1 MIIKQYLKSNLVYFL
16 PAVFFA
22 GIFPVS
28 RVVFNGL
35 NDVLFTQCT
44 FLGDDECIFPALML
58 LLFFILFD
66 LFLAF
71 CLSFIVG
78 VLINSQ
84 RKYKIFLK
92 TAIGILFI
100 LLYVVSYFFAQLVT
114 DNGSLNDSEFAT
126 HKMLVFLL
134 VTPSCWGTL
143 FLITVVRFFYVKSA
157 RKSSASV

>member
-22 GIFPVS
+22 GIFMVT

-35 NDVLFTQCT
+35 NDALFVPCT
-44 FLGDDECIFPALML
+44 IEGDDECIIPALL
-58 LLFFILFD
+58 LLLVFILFD
-66 LFLAF
+66 FFLAF
-71 CLSFIVG
+71 CLSFAVG

-92 TAIGILFI
+92 TAIGIVFV
-100 LLYVVSYFFAQLVT
+100 LLYLASYFFTQMLT
-114 DNGSLNDSEFAT
+114 NSGSLSPSEFAT
-126 HKMLVFLL
+126 HELLVFLL

-143 FLITVVRFFYVKSA
+143 FLITVVRFFYVNSV
-157 RKSSASV
+157 RKL